1 MSVPPSPDDIRDSDI
16 RDSDIRDSETIV
28 VGALLAA
35 LETAMA
41 QMPGATLELPTGA
54 TELPWN
60 AVWLN
65 LDFMKS
71 RYRVT
76 VTWDPSPD
84 DPRPDEP
91 TPEETRQ
98 AAYDEAEAAEVWG
111 TT

>member
-1 MSVPPSPDDIRDSDI
+1 MSVPPSPE
-16 RDSDIRDSETIV
+16 DIRDSETIV
-28 VGALLAA
+28 VGALLMA

-41 QMPGATLELPTGA
+41 QMPGATLELPHGG
-54 TELPWN
+54 ELPWN